1 MIFKPAVL
9 IYRDQLL
16 PYSETFIPAQ
26 GEAYE
31 TYQSFYVG
39 SSRVPN
45 APQTLPRDR
54 CLTLD
59 QCKPAPSVWKTIYKL
74 IGYANKQWIQ
84 QIKAQSPQLIHAH
97 FGLDGVLAM
106 PLARQLN
113 LPLVITFHGYY
124 ATTQPEPGNDGSN
137 PLFWLDYVNKRG
149 SFFRQLYFRRQQ
161 QLFHT
166 ARCVIA
172 VSEHIKQSLVA
183 KGCPPDKIQVHY
195 IGIDINKFQF
205 SPWEQR
211 QPKVLFVGR
220 LVEKKGCEY
229 LIRAMAQVQAVRPD
243 VKLVV
248 VGDGPLR
255 SPLETLA
262 AQVLKNYRFEGRQPS
277 EVVRARMAEAQVLAA
292 PSVTTNWGE
301 TEGLPIVILEAM
313 AKGLPVV
320 STYHAGIP
328 EAIIQDDTGLLV
340 NERDNNALSQ
350 AILKLLQKPELA
362 QQLSDTGRQHIE
374 AKFDLHQNA
383 KMLEILYQQI
393 AGTSDRN

>member
-1 MIFKPAVL
+1 MASRPTVL

-39 SSRVPN
+39 SSTVPN

-59 QCKPAPSVWKTIYKL
+59 QCKPAPGVWKTVYKL
-74 IGYANKQWIQ
+74 VGYANKQWIQ
-84 QIKAQSPQLIHAH
+84 QIEAISPQLIHAH

-106 PLARQLN
+106 PLARRLN
-113 LPLVITFHGYY
+113 LPLMVTFHGFY
-124 ATTQPEPGNDGSN
+124 ATTQPEPGNDGST
-137 PLFWLDYVNKRG
+137 PLFWLDYVNRRG

-161 QLFHT
+161 QLFDT
-166 ARCVIA
+166 AQCIIA
-172 VSEHIKQSLVA
+172 VSEYIKRSLVA

-195 IGIDINKFQF
+195 IGIDVKKFQF
-205 SPWEQR
+205 SPWER
-211 QPKVLFVGR
+211 RRPKVLFVGR

-229 LIRAMAQVQAVRPD
+229 LIQAMAQVQTVRPD
-243 VKLVV
+243 AELVI

-255 SPLETLA
+255 SSLETLA
-262 AQVLKNYRFEGRQPS
+262 AQVLKNYRFEGQQPP
-277 EVVRARMAEAQVLAA
+277 EVVRAHMAEAKVLAA
-292 PSVTTNWGE
+292 PSVTTNRGE

-328 EAIIQDDTGLLV
+328 EAISHGDTGLLV

-350 AILKLLQKPELA
+350 AILKLLQMPRLA
-362 QQLSDTGRQHIE
+362 QQLSGAGRQHVA
-374 AKFDLHQNA
+374 AKFDLHRNA
-383 KMLEILYQQI
+383 ESLEILYQQI
-393 AGTSDRN
+393 TGTSA